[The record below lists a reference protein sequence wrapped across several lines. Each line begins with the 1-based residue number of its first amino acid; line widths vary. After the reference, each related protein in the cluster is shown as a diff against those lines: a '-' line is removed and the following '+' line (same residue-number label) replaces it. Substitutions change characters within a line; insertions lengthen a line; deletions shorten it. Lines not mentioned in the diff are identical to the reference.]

1 MEKIDDKTIDLIL
14 ADLPYGVTDNSWDVL
29 IPFEKLWKE
38 YNRIIKDHG
47 CIALF
52 GQEPFSSQL
61 RMSNKK
67 MYRYDWVWVTPE
79 ISNFLNAHKMPL
91 RAHQDICI
99 FYKKLPKYNPQMR
112 TGFKPYRTK
121 KTGSLSSNY
130 RISAKA
136 ASNYK
141 GSTSNG
147 ERFPIDVL
155 KYSKNCSNRLHPTQK
170 PVPLLTYLIK
180 TYTTEGNLVLDNVMG
195 SGSTGIAAVETN
207 RNFIG
212 IEQDENYFRIA
223 KERIEAKTKGN
234 SDE

>member
-1 MEKIDDKTIDLIL
+1 
-14 ADLPYGVTDNSWDVL
+14 
-29 IPFEKLWKE
+29 
-38 YNRIIKDHG
+38 
-47 CIALF
+47 
-52 GQEPFSSQL
+52 
-61 RMSNKK
+61 

-79 ISNFLNAHKMPL
+79 TSNFLNSHKMPL

-112 TGFKPYRTK
+112 TGFKPYKSK
-121 KTGSLSSNY
+121 KIGSLSSNY
-130 RISAKA
+130 RLNAKY
-136 ASNYK
+136 ASKYK
-141 GSTSNG
+141 GSTSDG

-155 KYSKNCSNRLHPTQK
+155 KFSRSCSKRLHPTQK

-223 KERIEAKTKGN
+223 KERIEAKIKG
-234 SDE
+234 EQ